1 MRRFLTLILC
11 ASWLFASAQVP
22 DYVPTD
28 SLVAWYPF
36 SGNFQD
42 ESGNEQHATPV
53 ADVVLTD
60 DRFGQPNAAFYVD
73 GDNDH
78 VQTPLIFNSS
88 LDRTI
93 SIWFKLDDPSRSTQT
108 IVNTNPHEIESH
120 GWNVYFLPDSL
131 DAFAY
136 CLGSNGWNIVCGD
149 TTEYYLGDEDMTTW
163 KHWVSVKDGNTWRW
177 YLNGELRGETSFNT
191 NTSSQ
196 LCSLW
201 FGAISGGNFPPNEE
215 LLGSMDDIGI
225 WNKPLSESEVSALYS
240 GMASEGCTDTT
251 ACNFDPEATS
261 DDGSCLYSD
270 ECGEC
275 GGPGAIYLCGCTDIP
290 QGDCD
295 CEGNQFDALGVCGGE
310 CLLDED
316 FDGICDDVDDCVGF
330 IDACGICNG
339 PGAIYECGCADIP
352 EGDCDCEGN
361 VDDECGV
368 CGGLGAIYECGCAD
382 IPEGDCD
389 CDGNQIDVLGVC
401 GGGCMFDFNGNGLCD
416 PDEVFGCMYPFAQ
429 NYDPEATTDDGS
441 CQFPEG
447 CAEETECGLVYD
459 GNNDGVVGS
468 GDLLQLLTEF
478 GQTCTPLF
486 ACGAPVAYQGYE
498 YATVL
503 IGDQCWF
510 AENLRSTQYTNG
522 DTLLANLD
530 STQWMM
536 STSGAV
542 AVYGE
547 SGSTCVETSPDG
559 DACDPAW
566 SLNEYGR
573 LYNWYAVDDGRG
585 LCPTGWHVPSDSAWM
600 TLEMT
605 LGMSDEQVGLTGFR
619 GTDEHLQL
627 KTTYG
632 WVDSLN
638 GNNSSGFSALPAGDR
653 ALNGQFYDGGY
664 IAAWWSSSSQESN
677 SWIRYLISTEA
688 GVARESQPQFW
699 GLSIRCLRNND

>member
-1 MRRFLTLILC
+1 MRRFFTLILC

-42 ESGNEQHATPV
+42 ESGNEHHATPV

-93 SIWFKLDDPSRSTQT
+93 SVWFKLDDPSRSTQT

-131 DAFAY
+131 DAFGY
-136 CLGSNGWNIVCGD
+136 CFGTGGWDIVCGD
-149 TTEYYLGDEDMTTW
+149 PTEYYLGDEDMTTW

-225 WNKPLSESEVSALYS
+225 WNKPLSESEVLALYL
-240 GMASEGCTDTT
+240 GVASEGCTDAI

-261 DDGSCLYSD
+261 DDGSCLYLD

-275 GGPGAIYLCGCTDIP
+275 DGPGAIFECGCTDIP

-310 CLLDED
+310 CLADED

-352 EGDCDCEGN
+352 EGNCDCEGN

-368 CGGLGAIYECGCAD
+368 CNGPGAIYECGCAD

-389 CDGNQIDVLGVC
+389 CEGNQIDALGVC

-416 PDEVFGCMYPFAQ
+416 PDEVFGCLYPFAQ
-429 NYDPEATTDDGS
+429 NYNPEATTDNGS
-441 CQFPEG
+441 CVFPEG
-447 CAEETECGLVYD
+447 CAEETACGLVYD

-478 GQTCTPLF
+478 GQTCISLPT
-486 ACGAPVAYQGYE
+486 CGAPVAYQGYE

-522 DTLLANLD
+522 DSIANSL
-530 STQWMM
+530 SNLEWQTT
-536 STSGAV
+536 SSGAI

-547 SGSTCVETSPDG
+547 NDTCLSSVNAPC
-559 DACDPAW
+559 DADQA
-566 SLNEYGR
+566 LLEYGR
-573 LYNWYAVDDGRG
+573 LYNGYAVTDERL
-585 LCPTGWHVPSDSAWM
+585 LCPVGWHVPTDQEWKD
-600 TLEMT
+600 LEVF
-605 LGMSDEQVGLTGFR
+605 LGMSEVAADSVEFR
-619 GTDEHLQL
+619 GTDEGNQL
-627 KTTYG
+627 KSMTG
-632 WVDSLN
+632 WYDGGN
-638 GNNSSGFSALPAGDR
+638 GSNEVGFSALP
-653 ALNGQFYDGGY
+653 GGY
-664 IAAWWSSSSQESN
+664 REALVFGYPLEYGVWWSSSVVGEEAWGRS
-677 SWIRYLISTEA
+677 ISA
-688 GVARESQPQFW
+688 YDARVNR
-699 GLSIRCLRNND
+699 GLGFLWYGFSVRCLKDEE

>member
-42 ESGNEQHATPV
+42 ESGNEHHATPV

-60 DRFGQPNAAFYVD
+60 DRFGQPSAAFYVD
-73 GDNDH
+73 GDSDH

-93 SIWFKLDDPSRSTQT
+93 SVWFKLDDPTRSTQT
-108 IVNTNPHEIESH
+108 IVNTNPHQIESH

-163 KHWVSVKDGNTWRW
+163 KHWVSVKNGNTWRW

-225 WNKPLSESEVSALYS
+225 WNKPLSESEVLALYL

-261 DDGSCLYSD
+261 DDGSCLYLD
-270 ECGEC
+270 ECGVC
-275 GGPGAIYLCGCTDIP
+275 GGPGAIYECGCTDIP

-295 CEGNQFDALGVCGGE
+295 CDGNQFDALGVCGGE
-310 CLLDED
+310 CLSDED

-368 CGGLGAIYECGCAD
+368 CNGPGAIYECGCAD

-389 CDGNQIDVLGVC
+389 CEGNQIDALGVC

-429 NYDPEATTDDGS
+429 NYNPEATTDDGS
-441 CQFPEG
+441 CVFPG
-447 CAEETECGLVYD
+447 GLR
-459 GNNDGVVGS
+459 GGDGVR
-468 GDLLQLLTEF
+468 F
-478 GQTCTPLF
+478 GVRWQ
-486 ACGAPVAYQGYE
+486 QR
-498 YATVL
+498 
-503 IGDQCWF
+503 W
-510 AENLRSTQYTNG
+510 
-522 DTLLANLD
+522 
-530 STQWMM
+530 
-536 STSGAV
+536 
-542 AVYGE
+542 
-547 SGSTCVETSPDG
+547 
-559 DACDPAW
+559 
-566 SLNEYGR
+566 
-573 LYNWYAVDDGRG
+573 RG
-585 LCPTGWHVPSDSAWM
+585 
-600 TLEMT
+600 
-605 LGMSDEQVGLTGFR
+605 
-619 GTDEHLQL
+619 
-627 KTTYG
+627 
-632 WVDSLN
+632 
-638 GNNSSGFSALPAGDR
+638 
-653 ALNGQFYDGGY
+653 
-664 IAAWWSSSSQESN
+664 
-677 SWIRYLISTEA
+677 
-688 GVARESQPQFW
+688 GVW
-699 GLSIRCLRNND
+699 